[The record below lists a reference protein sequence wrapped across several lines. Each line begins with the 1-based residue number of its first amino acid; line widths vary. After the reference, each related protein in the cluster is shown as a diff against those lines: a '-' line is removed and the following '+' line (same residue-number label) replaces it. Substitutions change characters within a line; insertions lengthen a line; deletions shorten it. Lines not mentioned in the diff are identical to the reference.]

1 MPPFIKKGFGI
12 CATRKKFFQGAS
24 SPVIVQRVTKGA
36 IKLKTR
42 LPNGQ
47 LTQIL
52 KCHQQLPKRL
62 EKCWRTKLLSESQL
76 PSGLLCISAE
86 FCLWSYVGITQERQQ
101 FFWIIEKETSKAINS
116 GSLGGS
122 YILHPILQ
130 YCLLHD
136 PGNHTSE
143 NCKVFIV
150 MKQRRLEFL
159 KVLLLLQ

>member
-12 CATRKKFFQGAS
+12 CATRKKFFRGAS

-42 LPNGQ
+42 LPNSQ

-62 EKCWRTKLLSESQL
+62 EKCWRTKLSSEKPIAIRFALHFCRILSLKLCGNYPRKATVFLNNRKRNIESN
-76 PSGLLCISAE
+76 
-86 FCLWSYVGITQERQQ
+86 
-101 FFWIIEKETSKAINS
+101 NS